1 MAFQSL
7 EVESES
13 EGPKSRSRL
22 RLVSDLAPA
31 NGSHQLPGRPAPND
45 DAIIE
50 AVRIGDQRVARLLHE
65 RLLSVVDLTLYRVFG
80 RREADHDDLIQ
91 ATFEQIVRTLRMN
104 SYARACNLKTWAAT
118 LASHVAF
125 TALRS
130 RRRER
135 RVFDRGAL
143 IDLTYHLV
151 FDGEAAAAARHD
163 LRHMRRHL
171 LAMNPARAEVLFMHD
186 VLGQKLTEVAKL
198 LQISTAAATSRLVRG
213 RRELSQRLE
222 SEAAREQ
229 RKLRV
234 DAS

>member
-1 MAFQSL
+1 VPFQLL

-13 EGPKSRSRL
+13 QSDVEPKSRSQL
-22 RLVSDLAPA
+22 RLVEDRRA
-31 NGSHQLPGRPAPND
+31 APND

-50 AVRIGDQRVARLLHE
+50 AVRCGDQRVARLLHE

-80 RREADHDDLIQ
+80 RREVDHDDLIQ

-135 RVFDRGAL
+135 RVIDRAVL
-143 IDLTYHLV
+143 VDLTFHLRV
-151 FDGEAAAAARHD
+151 VDGESAAAARHD
-163 LRHMRRHL
+163 LAHMRRHL

-186 VLGQKLTEVAKL
+186 VLGQKLNDVAKIMH
-198 LQISTAAATSRLVRG
+198 ISTAAATSRLVRA
-213 RRELSQRLE
+213 RRELFQRLE
-222 SEAAREQ
+222 SEATREQ

-234 DAS
+234 SPS